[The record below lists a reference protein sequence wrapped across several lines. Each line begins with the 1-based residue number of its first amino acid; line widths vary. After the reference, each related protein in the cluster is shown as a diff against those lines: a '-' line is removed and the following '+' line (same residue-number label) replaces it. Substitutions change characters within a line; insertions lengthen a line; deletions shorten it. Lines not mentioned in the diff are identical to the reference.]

1 MHAVITLEAPAMYSK
16 CHLSGGAW
24 ALHRCQQ
31 IPQCS
36 AGVLKP
42 KDSRILKNNIKN
54 KKPKIKKKEV
64 TLSLAVYFNA
74 IIIKIINEL

>member
-42 KDSRILKNNIKN
+42 KDSRILKNNVKN
-54 KKPKIKKKEV
+54 KKPKIKKKGSNYKE
-64 TLSLAVYFNA
+64 
-74 IIIKIINEL
+74 